1 MEERYIYFVLKIKNK
16 IRIKELDE
24 SKYTFEWVFEH
35 QKASDIA
42 ERLLLTFH
50 DRLTKQLYKANLDWS
65 ARTHKIGVAYLCG
78 KKVFI
83 WANVCQ
89 EFVSLKFFT
98 GDNSI
103 KGLKKANWNYK
114 DDKIGSE
121 TFRIVDS
128 DSLNQAVDFALK
140 AYEIAVDWSR

>member
-1 MEERYIYFVLKIKNK
+1 MKG
-16 IRIKELDE
+16 LDE
-24 SKYTFEWVFEH
+24 SKYTIEWVFEY

-50 DRLTKQLYKANLDWS
+50 DSLTKQLYKANLDWS
-65 ARTHKIGVAYLCG
+65 ARTHKIGIAYLCG

-83 WANVCQ
+83 WANVYQ

-98 GDNSI
+98 GENSI
-103 KGLKKANWNYK
+103 KGLNKANWNYK

-128 DSLNQAVDFALK
+128 DSLRQAVDFALK
-140 AYEIAVDWSR
+140 AYEIALDWSR